1 MSKIYDS
8 LMKAEKEK
16 QGSSN
21 EKPVSQ
27 IFEPDKAK
35 TEQNTAIDSP
45 KEKIEKLKLVAG
57 LGEKRYSEEQS
68 SRALSLFY
76 VKLANS
82 IKTNLNVLKM
92 LSELSRGKFKDVEFE
107 NSFIKTVNEYIHGTN
122 SGLDCF
128 FDYLK
133 IRSPVRRKNIVHA
146 VLEEILD
153 GNEEKFKERKI
164 QVVKRQ
170 FEKDLPETSIREDHL
185 RYVLNWVVQYA
196 ISCVSL
202 NGNIGLFT
210 RSFDFQEVKDDS
222 QSFLKKDRRYIE
234 VIIFFT
240 TDEKVN
246 GLPGTGLGDQ
256 ALMRENQNDFIL
268 PLVEEIISA
277 NGGIIRVKADP
288 KKHYTQ
294 LLLILPA

>member
-1 MSKIYDS
+1 S
-8 LMKAEKEK
+8 
-16 QGSSN
+16 
-21 EKPVSQ
+21 
-27 IFEPDKAK
+27 
-35 TEQNTAIDSP
+35 
-45 KEKIEKLKLVAG
+45 
-57 LGEKRYSEEQS
+57 
-68 SRALSLFY
+68 
-76 VKLANS
+76 
-82 IKTNLNVLKM
+82 
-92 LSELSRGKFKDVEFE
+92 
-107 NSFIKTVNEYIHGTN
+107 SFIKTVNEYIHGTN

-133 IRSPVRRKNIVHA
+133 IRSPVRRKNRVHA

-164 QVVKRQ
+164 QVVKRK
-170 FEKDLPETSIREDHL
+170 FEEDLPETSIREDHL

-196 ISCVSL
+196 ISSASL
-202 NGNIGLFT
+202 NGNLGLFT

-222 QSFLKKDRRYIE
+222 QSSLKKDRRYIE
-234 VIIFFT
+234 VILFFT

-246 GLPGTGLGDQ
+246 GVPGTGLGDQ

>member
-1 MSKIYDS
+1 
-8 LMKAEKEK
+8 MKAEKEK

>member
-16 QGSSN
+16 QGSLDLKSA
-21 EKPVSQ
+21 SQ
-27 IFEPDKAK
+27 ILEPDKAK
-35 TEQNTAIDSP
+35 TEQDTITDSP
-45 KEKIEKLKLVAG
+45 KEKIEKLRLVAG

-92 LSELSRGKFKDVEFE
+92 LSELSRGKFKDEEFE
-107 NSFIKTVNEYIHGTN
+107 SSFIKTVNEYIHGTN

-153 GNEEKFKERKI
+153 GNEEKLKERKI

-185 RYVLNWVVQYA
+185 RYALNWVVQYA
-196 ISCVSL
+196 ISSASL
-202 NGNIGLFT
+202 NGNLGLFT

-222 QSFLKKDRRYIE
+222 QSSLKKDRRYIE

-246 GLPGTGLGDQ
+246 GVPGTGLGDQ

-277 NGGIIRVKADP
+277 SGGIIRVKADP

>member
-16 QGSSN
+16 QGSLDLKSA
-21 EKPVSQ
+21 SQ
-27 IFEPDKAK
+27 ILEPDKAK
-35 TEQNTAIDSP
+35 TEQDTVIDSP
-45 KEKIEKLKLVAG
+45 KEKIERLRLVAG

-92 LSELSRGKFKDVEFE
+92 LSELSRGKFKDEEFE
-107 NSFIKTVNEYIHGTN
+107 SSFIKTVNEYIHGTN

-133 IRSPVRRKNIVHA
+133 IRSPARRKNIVHA

-153 GNEEKFKERKI
+153 GNEEKLKERKI

-196 ISCVSL
+196 ISSASL
-202 NGNIGLFT
+202 NGNLGLFT
-210 RSFDFQEVKDDS
+210 RAFDFQEVKDDS
-222 QSFLKKDRRYIE
+222 QSSLKKDRRYIE
-234 VIIFFT
+234 VILFFT

-246 GLPGTGLGDQ
+246 GVPGTGLGDQ

>member
-27 IFEPDKAK
+27 IFEPEKVK
-35 TEQNTAIDSP
+35 TEQNTVIDSP

-164 QVVKRQ
+164 QVVKKQ
-170 FEKDLPETSIREDHL
+170 FEKDLPETSMREDHL

-222 QSFLKKDRRYIE
+222 QSFLKKDRKYIE

-246 GLPGTGLGDQ
+246 GPPGTGLGDQ
-256 ALMRENQNDFIL
+256 ALIRENQNDFIL